1 MKQTVRFLSLALL
14 LTLSGMAIGRPLP
27 IPEPPSLNAT
37 SYILIDAE
45 SGQILAASN
54 PNKPVEPASIT
65 KLMTV
70 YIAFDAI
77 SQGTMSL
84 DDKVLIS
91 KKAWK
96 MKGSSM
102 FVEVGDKVS
111 VKLLLHGIITD
122 SGNDATVAL
131 AEHIAG
137 TEDAFAGY
145 MNQYAKR
152 LGLQNSHFVNS
163 SGWPAKGHQM
173 SAHDMA
179 RVLQAIIQD
188 FPKLYKEFFHQLE
201 LTYNGITQYNRNSLL
216 WTDDRVDGG
225 KTGHT
230 QAAGY
235 CLVASGIDD
244 GMRLISVVTG
254 TPSENA
260 RISQSEA
267 LLNYGFRFF
276 KTGKLYDDGEAITSL
291 RVWKG
296 DSDKL
301 PVVAKGPVHIT
312 YPRGRRDQLTTT
324 AELPK
329 TLVAPIQKGQRLG
342 TLNIKYGE
350 RVLLS
355 VPLYAGKEIKKGGF
369 IGNLMDDVMMM
380 FQ

>member
-1 MKQTVRFLSLALL
+1 MKQTVRFLILTLLLVSSLA
-14 LTLSGMAIGRPLP
+14 MAQPLP

-37 SYILIDAE
+37 SYILIDAT

-54 PNKPVEPASIT
+54 ANKPVEPASIT

-77 SQGTMSL
+77 KQGTMSL
-84 DDKVLIS
+84 DDKVLVS
-91 KKAWK
+91 KKAWQ
-96 MKGSSM
+96 MGGSRM
-102 FVEVGDKVS
+102 FIEVGDRVS
-111 VKLLLHGIITD
+111 VQLLLHGIITA

-145 MNQYAKR
+145 MNQYAQR
-152 LGLQNSHFVNS
+152 LGLQNSHFMNS
-163 SGWPAKGHQM
+163 SGWPAEGHHM

-179 RVLQAIIQD
+179 RVLQAIVRD
-188 FPKLYKEFFHQLE
+188 FPKLYKQFFHQLE

-230 QAAGY
+230 KAAGY

-254 TPSENA
+254 TGSENA
-260 RISQSEA
+260 RIAQSEA

-276 KTGKLYDDGEAITSL
+276 RTGRLYDPGEVITEL
-291 RVWKG
+291 PIWKG
-296 DSDKL
+296 DADAV
-301 PVVAKGPVHIT
+301 PVVADGAVHIT
-312 YPRGRRDQLTTT
+312 YPRGRREQLTTT
-324 AELPK
+324 AQLPQ
-329 TLVAPIQKGQRLG
+329 TLVAPVQEGQRLG
-342 TLNIKYGE
+342 TLNIKYGQDL
-350 RVLLS
+350 LLS
-355 VPLYAGKEIKKGGF
+355 VPLYAGKTVNEGGF
-369 IGNLMDDVMMM
+369 FGNLVDSVLMM
-380 FQ
+380 F